1 MHWCLRNTAHYVDL
15 PNVDI
20 SLCSIRPQKLVSLP
34 ALSEKPLNIDKMQVS
49 QNPNFHLKAQFLSL
63 AT

>member
-1 MHWCLRNTAHYVDL
+1 MLAHYVDL

-20 SLCSIRPQKLVSLP
+20 SLYSIEKKKKLVSLP
-34 ALSEKPLNIDKMQVS
+34 ALSEKPLNIDNIQVS

>member
-1 MHWCLRNTAHYVDL
+1 MLTFHCAV
-15 PNVDI
+15 PA
-20 SLCSIRPQKLVSLP
+20 PPKKLVSLP
-34 ALSEKPLNIDKMQVS
+34 ALSEKPLNIDKIQVS

>member
-1 MHWCLRNTAHYVDL
+1 MLAHYVDL

-20 SLCSIRPQKLVSLP
+20 SLYSIEKKKVSLP
-34 ALSEKPLNIDKMQVS
+34 ALSEKPLNIDNIQVS

>member
-1 MHWCLRNTAHYVDL
+1 MLTFHRTV
-15 PNVDI
+15 P
-20 SLCSIRPQKLVSLP
+20 KKTKMLVSLP
-34 ALSEKPLNIDKMQVS
+34 ALSEKPLNIDKIQVS